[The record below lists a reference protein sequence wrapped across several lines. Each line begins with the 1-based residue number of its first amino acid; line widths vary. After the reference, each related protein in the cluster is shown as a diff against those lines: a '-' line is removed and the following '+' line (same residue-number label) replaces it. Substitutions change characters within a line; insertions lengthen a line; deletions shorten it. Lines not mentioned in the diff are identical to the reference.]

1 MDSVLNSVKKRCGLT
16 PDPTAFDEEII
27 EDINDEF
34 VTLNQLGVGPEKVAS
49 ISSEMETWT
58 DIFGDLDILEAVKT
72 YVGLRVRLTFD
83 PPASSSVLNAMERK
97 AEELEWR
104 LTNHT
109 T

>member
-1 MDSVLNSVKKRCGLT
+1 MDSILKSVKQRVGLNS
-16 PDPTAFDEEII
+16 DHTAFDEELI
-27 EDINDEF
+27 EDINTEF
-34 VTLNQLGVGPEKVAS
+34 VTLHQLGVGPEKVAS

-83 PPASSSVLNAMERK
+83 PPASSSVAEAMKRK
-97 AEELEWR
+97 VEELEWR